1 MICVLSKVL
10 EYLGGA
16 VKFSFLWLLY
26 STASFPL
33 PLRYVITDVLSFIT
47 LILCYSKRNSVREN
61 LKSIFKREPTFAE
74 ILRVFVEYGRYWAE
88 YPLVN
93 KIWKSSTVL
102 YHSQQFPPSEP
113 CFLGVTFHMGNFEL
127 FGNIIKDTTRKELQV
142 VAERLR
148 PEYIADFFRRTRQS
162 HGIRT
167 VVHDDL
173 RQILKVIK
181 EGNPLGIL
189 CDRMVGGRGVEVR
202 FFGKRVRM
210 PLNIVSYALQ
220 KKIPVYVAYCI
231 HKNGVLNV
239 YSRKIGGESDFDTAV
254 QTIVS
259 TLEEAIVRFPFQW
272 HVLSAL

>member
-1 MICVLSKVL
+1 MRHALSKVL
-10 EYLGGA
+10 EQLGGA
-16 VKFSFLWLLY
+16 IKFSFLWFLY
-26 STASFPL
+26 STALFPL
-33 PLRYVITDVLSFIT
+33 PLRYAITDIFSFVSFVF
-47 LILCYSKRNSVREN
+47 CHSKRESVRKN
-61 LKSIFKREPTFAE
+61 LESIFKRDPALNE

-88 YPLVN
+88 YPLIN
-93 KIWKSSTVL
+93 KIWESSTVV
-102 YHSQQFPPSEP
+102 YHSPQFPPSEP
-113 CFLGVTFHMGNFEL
+113 CFLGLTFHMGNFEI
-127 FGNIIKDTTRKELQV
+127 FGNIVRSTTKKDFQV

-148 PEYIADFFRRTRQS
+148 PEYIADFFKRTRQT

-210 PLNIVSYALQ
+210 PLNIVDYALQ
-220 KKIPVYVAYCI
+220 KKIPVYIAYCI

-239 YSRKIGGESDFDTAV
+239 YSLKIGGDSDFDTAV

>member
-1 MICVLSKVL
+1 MIYALSKVL
-10 EYLGGA
+10 ENLGGA
-16 VKFSFLWLLY
+16 VKFSFLWSLY
-26 STASFPL
+26 YTALFPL
-33 PLRYVITDVLSFIT
+33 PLRYAITDILSFLSFI
-47 LILCYSKRNSVREN
+47 ICHSKRNSVRKN
-61 LKSIFKREPTFAE
+61 LKSIFKRDPALID

-93 KIWKSSTVL
+93 KIWESSTVI
-102 YHSQQFPPSEP
+102 YHSRQFPPSES
-113 CFLGVTFHMGNFEL
+113 CFLGITFHMGNFEL
-127 FGNIIKDTTRKELQV
+127 FGNIVKKTTQKDFQV

-148 PEYIADFFRRTRQS
+148 PEYIADFFRQTRRS

-210 PLNIVSYALQ
+210 PLNIVDYALQ

-231 HKNGVLNV
+231 HKDGVVNV
-239 YSRKIGGESDFDTAV
+239 YSQKIEGESDFDTAV

-259 TLEEAIVRFPFQW
+259 TLEEAIIRFPFQW
-272 HVLSAL
+272 HVLSAF